1 MWAPRKALVDYV
13 PMAALLLLTVASA
26 RADTILFQD
35 AGGLAGAT
43 TTFAGDFIFCFPFTG
58 QHCDVIETGHGPGD
72 SIVTFGIASVTY
84 IGNLAGIVTDQLT
97 ATPDVQGPITSIDY
111 SFDAGLASNGTTC
124 ASVGG
129 CQFTA
134 DGTVQIL
141 GTITWADAGMG
152 GLMDTIEFQ
161 AVPEPGSV
169 SFVGLGLVGLAAAF
183 LRRFKQQRIRC

>member
-1 MWAPRKALVDYV
+1 MWAPRKVLVDYV

-43 TTFAGDFIFCFPFTG
+43 TTFAGDIIFCVPFAG
-58 QHCDVIETGHGPGD
+58 QHCDVLETGHGPGD

-97 ATPDVQGPITSIDY
+97 ATPDVQGSLTSLDY
-111 SFDAGLASNGTTC
+111 SFDAGLGPNGTTC

-141 GTITWADAGMG
+141 GTITWAHG
-152 GLMDTIEFQ
+152 GFDTIEFQ

-169 SFVGLGLVGLAAAF
+169 SFVGLGLVGLAGAF
-183 LRRFKQQRIRC
+183 RRRFKQQRIQC